1 MTSTIQ
7 NISNIDQ
14 SKFFIKAPVTEN
26 RESQIQQSI
35 PQEESDSKEDGY
47 FNTKTILGSL
57 AGLAAIGTGIWA
69 YKKGKFKKVPK
80 TELPGSTP
88 LPSEPTDVPPIAP
101 VKSRKEVITE
111 RIAELR
117 KTIRTEYTARKQ
129 QLIDKMNDFDEFDDR
144 IPFSNV
150 HELREILKLK
160 LDTLTA
166 RKEKSEPIIA
176 SKMSVIKNRLA
187 ELRDNPEWKELKEI
201 RKSMI
206 KKVANSTSEDETKIL
221 NEKIII
227 ANDLLINRVY
237 PEEIEKYTKFIGLK
251 DEDAFKLLKKDFDKY
266 DDFVKEYKS
275 LQTDTGEVLLED
287 AEIRFTQKD
296 GLKLKYIFP
305 LETEIIEAGRK
316 AITKAQKDYEAAERV
331 YKKYLNKRKELRDE
345 FKESENVKELKDLIA
360 ELKSIKSDEE
370 SKLAA

>member
-14 SKFFIKAPVTEN
+14 SKFFIKAPVAEN
-26 RESQIQQSI
+26 RESQIQQSV
-35 PQEESDSKEDGY
+35 PQEESVSKEDDY

-80 TELPGSTP
+80 TELPGSTSS
-88 LPSEPTDVPPIAP
+88 PSEPTDLPPIVP

-111 RIAELR
+111 RIAELK

-144 IPFSNV
+144 IPFSSKQ
-150 HELREILKLK
+150 ELQEILISRLNAY
-160 LDTLTA
+160 TV

-187 ELRDNPEWKELKEI
+187 ELTDNPEWKELKEI

-206 KKVANSTSEDETKIL
+206 KKVASSTSEDETKIL
-221 NEKIII
+221 NDKIII

-237 PEEIEKYTKFIGLK
+237 PEEMENYTKFVGLK
-251 DEDAFKLLKKDFDKY
+251 DEDAFKLLKKKFEKY
-266 DDFVKEYKS
+266 EHFEKEFQS
-275 LQTDTGEVLLED
+275 LQTDAGEVLLED
-287 AEIRFTQKD
+287 AEMRFTQKD

-305 LETEIIEAGRK
+305 RETEIIETSRK
-316 AITKAQKDYEAAERV
+316 AITKAQRDYEAAVRV
-331 YKKYLNKRKELRDE
+331 HEKYMSKIQKLHEE
-345 FKESENVKELKDLIA
+345 FRESEYIKEYKNLRA
-360 ELKSIKSDEE
+360 ELKSIESSEE